1 MSLYKP
7 FTVNYIHFIY
17 YIKWIPELNIT
28 NTLSATMPISKV
40 APPTS
45 RYSPVPNGINTAR
58 ESVMCSAVYGDSF
71 GRSP

>member
-17 YIKWIPELNIT
+17 YIKWMPELNIT
-28 NTLSATMPISKV
+28 KTLSVTTLISGV
-40 APPTS
+40 AQPTS
-45 RYSPVPNGINTAR
+45 RYSPVHNGINTAR
-58 ESVMCSAVYGDSF
+58 ESVMCFAVYGDSF